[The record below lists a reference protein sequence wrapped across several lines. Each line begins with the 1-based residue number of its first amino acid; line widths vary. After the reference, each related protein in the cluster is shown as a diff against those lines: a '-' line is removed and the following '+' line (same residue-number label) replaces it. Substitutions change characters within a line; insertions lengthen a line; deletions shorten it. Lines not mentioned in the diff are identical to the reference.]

1 MGGRS
6 GQKISP
12 PNPPNSYDF
21 DNIEIE
27 SNISIEG
34 QKLGEKIFK
43 TNEFIP
49 ELLKVAG
56 VPFDFNGFILVA
68 GDKYSLDVLINEDG
82 FTLNRSVYSD
92 KILYNKLVEVRNK
105 NYNGLSIFSQQVEA
119 ARVHKLK
126 RIETYASRDDDESG
140 NSYIGYYVWLR
151 YGYTPQQEQRTLRNY
166 KQKAQKNALDV
177 NSVTSLMETQA
188 GQQSWKAYG
197 DGFDAEFDLATGSY
211 SMDTLNKYRK
221 SKGLPKI
228 K

>member
-1 MGGRS
+1 M
-6 GQKISP
+6 
-12 PNPPNSYDF
+12 
-21 DNIEIE
+21 
-27 SNISIEG
+27 
-34 QKLGEKIFK
+34 
-43 TNEFIP
+43 
-49 ELLKVAG
+49 
-56 VPFDFNGFILVA
+56 
-68 GDKYSLDVLINEDG
+68 
-82 FTLNRSVYSD
+82 
-92 KILYNKLVEVRNK
+92 
-105 NYNGLSIFSQQVEA
+105 
-119 ARVHKLK
+119 
-126 RIETYASRDDDESG
+126 
-140 NSYIGYYVWLR
+140 WLR